1 MKYSKL
7 TNNYPKLV
15 DFDANYTGPSSSS
28 YKTGYHIFTRLT
40 SLPPSIIANNI
51 CKFDNGVWFDYM
63 SYSNAPEVLDINYR
77 VKNDIG
83 CFISTGGK
91 FYANGAEI
99 NGTINAT
106 SGTIGGFNI
115 ESNHIG
121 STATANN
128 EFGGNLS
135 IYSNFFRVGGSSGY
149 VLFGDNVIPATSGG
163 AFNATGRIVNQTI
176 NQGAQWG
183 FDACNTGLYIRVS
196 GGTKNFGIDSD
207 AAIKAPAFINTK
219 VGYLLFDGDTYS
231 IDLSQYSVF
240 MCNAT
245 SAKNVNMPSEASIAK
260 QFSLS
265 SLPSDF
271 GCIFTF
277 HVIGGSS
284 DIILNNVTDWNENV
298 IDLKL
303 VKGDSVQLLVTKV
316 PTFHYQVINHTN

>member
-1 MKYSKL
+1 MDL
-7 TNNYPKLV
+7 Q
-15 DFDANYTGPSSSS
+15 
-28 YKTGYHIFTRLT
+28 YKIKST
-40 SLPPSIIANNI
+40 
-51 CKFDNGVWFDYM
+51 
-63 SYSNAPEVLDINYR
+63 
-77 VKNDIG
+77 IG

-106 SGTIGGFNI
+106 GGTIGGFNI

-121 STATANN
+121 STTTANN
-128 EFGGNLS
+128 ESGGNLS

-284 DIILNNVTDWNENV
+284 DITLNNVTDWNENV
-298 IDLKL
+298 INLRL
-303 VKGDSVQLLVTKV
+303 VQGDSVQLLVTKV
-316 PTFHYQVINHTN
+316 PTFHYQIINHTN

>member
-1 MKYSKL
+1 MDLQYKIKSK
-7 TNNYPKLV
+7 
-15 DFDANYTGPSSSS
+15 
-28 YKTGYHIFTRLT
+28 
-40 SLPPSIIANNI
+40 
-51 CKFDNGVWFDYM
+51 
-63 SYSNAPEVLDINYR
+63 
-77 VKNDIG
+77 IG

-121 STATANN
+121 STTTANN

-163 AFNATGRIVNQTI
+163 AFNATGRIVNQTV

-284 DIILNNVTDWNENV
+284 DITLNNVTDWNEDV
-298 IDLKL
+298 INLKL

-316 PTFHYQVINHTN
+316 PTFHYQIINHTN